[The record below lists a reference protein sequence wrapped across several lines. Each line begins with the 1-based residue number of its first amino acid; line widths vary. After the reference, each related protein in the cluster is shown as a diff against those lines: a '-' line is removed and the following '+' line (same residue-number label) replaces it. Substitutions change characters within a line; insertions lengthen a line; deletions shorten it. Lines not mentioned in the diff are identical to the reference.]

1 MAVGPHHRGILRRPQ
16 LTTRSQGYVMSGQ
29 QWKIGEGLMD
39 LEHMH
44 LTCLVCFYRVVLA
57 GDLDPYL
64 LM

>member
-1 MAVGPHHRGILRRPQ
+1 
-16 LTTRSQGYVMSGQ
+16 MSGQ